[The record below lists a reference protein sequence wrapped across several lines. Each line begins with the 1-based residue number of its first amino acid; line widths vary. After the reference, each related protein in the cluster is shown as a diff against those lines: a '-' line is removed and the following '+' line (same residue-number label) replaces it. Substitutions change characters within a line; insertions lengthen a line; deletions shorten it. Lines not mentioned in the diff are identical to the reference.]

1 METRANYL
9 LVGGFVLAL
18 AAGLVGFV
26 LWLAKYQFDVE
37 FGRYDIRYQGSVTGL
52 KLGSPVRYSGVRVG
66 EVIELGLDPAS
77 PTKVLLTIEVDAKT
91 PIRKDTIATL
101 EFEGLTGG
109 LYVLLSGGSLDSPPL
124 SSDPGQARPVIASQ
138 PSSLQQILEGAP
150 ELVQNVNVLIAQLSG
165 FLSPENR
172 NHFSSGLRN
181 LDALTAALAGR
192 REEIGSLIEN
202 ASTAMVHLSDAS
214 GALAEFAKDL
224 KSSGDRLTDRLD
236 TTLVSIDNMAAGI
249 DRSIVET
256 ASDAQALIQ
265 DLHTTAQ
272 RLGGMSKELQD
283 MVAENRSPIR
293 EFTASGLN
301 ELTGLL
307 IEMRDLVVAV
317 NRVTTEIQRDP
328 ARFFFGNQQ
337 QGYETR

>member
-1 METRANYL
+1 METRASYL
-9 LVGGFVLAL
+9 LVGGFVLTL
-18 AAGLVGFV
+18 AAGLVVFV

-37 FGRYDIRYQGSVTGL
+37 FGRYDIRYEGSVTGL
-52 KLGSPVRYSGVRVG
+52 TLGSPVRYSGVRVG

-77 PTKVLLTIEVDAKT
+77 PNKVLLTIEVDAKT
-91 PIRKDTIATL
+91 PIRADTVATL

-109 LYVLLSGGSLDSPPL
+109 RYVLLSSGSLDSPPL
-124 SSDPGQARPVIASQ
+124 SAALGQARPIIASQ

-150 ELVQNVNVLIAQLSG
+150 ELVQNVNLLIAQASG

-172 NHFSSGLRN
+172 NHLTSGLRN
-181 LDALTAALAGR
+181 IDVFTASLAER

-202 ASTAMVHLSDAS
+202 ASTTMVHLSDAS
-214 GALAEFAKDL
+214 GALAELAEGL
-224 KSSGDRLTDRLD
+224 KTSGAGLMDRLD
-236 TTLVSIDNMAAGI
+236 TALISIDAMAGGI
-249 DRSIVET
+249 DRSVGDTATAALALVE
-256 ASDAQALIQ
+256 
-265 DLHTTAQ
+265 DLRVTAQ
-272 RLGGMSKELQD
+272 RLGGMSEELQE

-317 NRVTTEIQRDP
+317 NRVTTELQRDP